1 MHNDN
6 LDEDNINIEIR
17 KLEDKIDKLNKL
29 KTNIK
34 DLDLYECGIRKTD
47 NKLCFFTFS
56 ISGVDA
62 LVAVRVPQN
71 NELYNIT
78 LDSFTLDYVPYSKKM
93 RILLPK
99 RSKK

>member
-1 MHNDN
+1 VYNDT
-6 LDEDNINIEIR
+6 LDEENINAEI
-17 KLEDKIDKLNKL
+17 KKAEEKIDKLKKL
-29 KTNIK
+29 KESIK
-34 DLDLYECGIRKTD
+34 ELDLYECGIRKLD

-78 LDSFTLDYVPYSKKM
+78 LDSFNIDYVPYSKKM
-93 RILLPK
+93 RVLLPK

>member
-1 MHNDN
+1 MYNDN
-6 LDEDNINIEIR
+6 LDEDTINSEIR
-17 KLEDKIDKLNKL
+17 KLEDKIDKLKKL
-29 KTNIK
+29 KDTIK
-34 DLDLYECGIRKTD
+34 ELELYECGIRKTD

-71 NELYNIT
+71 NELYNVT
-78 LDSFTLDYVPYSKKM
+78 LDSFNIDYVPYSKKM